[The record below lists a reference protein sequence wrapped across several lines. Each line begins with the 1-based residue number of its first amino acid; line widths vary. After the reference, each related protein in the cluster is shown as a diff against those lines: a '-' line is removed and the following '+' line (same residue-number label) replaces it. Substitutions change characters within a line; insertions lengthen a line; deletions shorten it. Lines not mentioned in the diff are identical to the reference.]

1 MLSLRLP
8 DDLENKLDILAQ
20 KTGRTKSFYAKKAI
34 IEYLEDME
42 DIYLAEESQ
51 TSTYREFL
59 RCKVDAA
66 RESIRDGKLISNDAI
81 EAKYSAKRG

>member
-1 MLSLRLP
+1 MLSLKLP
-8 DDLENKLDILAQ
+8 DDLEHKLDLLAQ
-20 KTGRTKSFYAKKAI
+20 KTGRTKSYYAKKAI
-34 IEYLEDME
+34 AEYLEDME

-51 TSTYREFL
+51 TSAYREFL

-66 RESIRDGKLISNDAI
+66 RESIRDGRLIANDAI